1 MHLESW
7 PPSRLSLQQTEEKD
21 NMRNLELPSLVVF
34 DLDDTLYD
42 YQRANSFALS
52 QLTIALSDYGN
63 IGKNEATLAIA
74 ASRST
79 VKRRLGETASSHS
92 RILYISESFRQ
103 LQLKPD
109 TEEFVRFEELY
120 WSTFL
125 ENIQLFPG
133 VEKLLKFFQISG
145 TRLALV
151 TDLTSSIQYR
161 KINKLGLNGFFELIV
176 TSEEAGGDKSTGLP
190 FRLLES
196 LMETD
201 CTSAWFFGDSSFDRP
216 IQSNLETLFFKKAMN
231 LGVFENLSG
240 YEFSDY
246 LVLEKK
252 LINFASFDLLPSIID
267 HSSSRD

>member
-1 MHLESW
+1 
-7 PPSRLSLQQTEEKD
+7 LQQTEEKD

-42 YQRANSFALS
+42 YEKANRCALNE
-52 QLTIALSDYGN
+52 LIIALSEYGN
-63 IGKNEATLAIA
+63 LGKEEA
-74 ASRST
+74 ASAISASRAI
-79 VKRRLGETASSHS
+79 VKRRLGKTASSHS

-103 LQLKPD
+103 LQLKPN
-109 TEEFVRFEELY
+109 TEKFVGFEELY
-120 WSTFL
+120 WNAFL
-125 ENIQLFPG
+125 EDIQLFQG
-133 VEKLLKFFQISG
+133 AEKLLKFFQKSG
-145 TRLALV
+145 IRLALV

-161 KINKLGLNGFFELIV
+161 KISKLGLNGFFELIV

-201 CTSAWFFGDSSFDRP
+201 CSSAWFFGDSSFDRP
-216 IQSNLETLFFKKAMN
+216 IQSNLETLFFKKVMN

-252 LINFASFDLLPSIID
+252 LIAFASFASLPAVD
-267 HSSSRD
+267 GAK